1 MSYVDRVLEN
11 LKAKNQAQPEF
22 IQAATEVLNSLK
34 PLLDKDDKYE
44 KNAILE
50 RITEPERQIM
60 FRVPWVATTATFR

>member
-60 FRVPWVATTATFR
+60 FRVPWVDEL